1 MTGFVDEMA
10 ARDLPLS
17 VFHFD
22 CFWMREFHW
31 CDFTWDDRTF
41 PDPAGMLARLK
52 DEGAADLPLDQPLHR
67 PALAALRR
75 RRRARLP
82 APQAQTATSGRP
94 TSGRPGMG
102 IVDFTNPDARAWYAD
117 KLRALLDMG
126 VDCFKT
132 DFGERIPTDVV
143 WSDGSDPE
151 RMHNY
156 YTYLYNETVF
166 DLLRSH
172 RGERRGGACSPVR
185 PPPAVSSSRCTGAAT
200 ASRPSSRWRR
210 ACAAA
215 CPSPC
220 PASASGATTSAAS
233 RDARTRRCSS
243 AGSPSACCPPTAGC
257 TAATATG
264 CRGCS
269 TRSRSRCCAASP
281 G

>member
-1 MTGFVDEMA
+1 MA
-10 ARDLPLS
+10 DRDLPLS

-31 CDFTWDDRTF
+31 CDFDWDDR
-41 PDPAGMLARLK
+41 
-52 DEGAADLPLDQPLHR
+52 DLPR
-67 PALAALRR
+67 PGRHAAPGSRSAACGSASGSTPTSPSARRCSPRAREHGYLLRR
-75 RRRARLP
+75 P
-82 APQAQTATSGRP
+82 DGDVWQSDQWQA
-94 TSGRPGMG
+94 GMG

-117 KLRALLDMG
+117 KLRALLDLG

-156 YTYLYNETVF
+156 YTYLYNKTR
-166 DLLRSH
+166 LRPAAQKSAA
-172 RGERRGGACSPVR
+172 RARPCCSPAR
-185 PPPAVSSSRCTGAAT
+185 PPPAASSSRSTGAAT
-200 ASRPSSRWRR
+200 ASRRSTRWPR

-215 CPSPC
+215 CRWPR

-243 AGSPSACCPPTAGC
+243 GGSRSACCPPTAGC
-257 TAATATG
+257 TAATATA

-269 TRSRSRCCAASP
+269 TRSRSRCSAGSP
-281 G
+281 S